1 MLKDQNWCERAL
13 LLGGKKVYYQLS
25 INHGAWN
32 IHVCCM
38 PRISCHSNH
47 DGWKIVK
54 LVRSVK
60 ICSTFSLFLSAVH
73 QDQGKL
79 YLYRL
84 HKDIKGGDTSVAFL
98 FSSPRLLTQ
107 LHPCWGEGKVCMKA
121 YKVSSEFNNWICK
134 GTICDFLLNKFS
146 WGGMSD

>member
-1 MLKDQNWCERAL
+1 MSQGCMKAKILVEN
-13 LLGGKKVYYQLS
+13 VYEGLNAQRSKL
-25 INHGAWN
+25 
-32 IHVCCM
+32 VRKCV

-54 LVRSVK
+54 IVRSVK

-79 YLYRL
+79 YLIETPQGYQRRR
-84 HKDIKGGDTSVAFL
+84 HKCCFSRF
-98 FSSPRLLTQ
+98 FSSPFDTAAPML
-107 LHPCWGEGKVCMKA
+107 GESKACMKA